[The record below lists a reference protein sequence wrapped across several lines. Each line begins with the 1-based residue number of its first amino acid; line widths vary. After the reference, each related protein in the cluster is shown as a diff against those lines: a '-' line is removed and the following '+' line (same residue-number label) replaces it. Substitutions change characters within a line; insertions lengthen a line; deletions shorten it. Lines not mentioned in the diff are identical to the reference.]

1 MSDFQISKKG
11 KNYLYLAQFSKLSLD
26 SQVLIEVTVNCGYT
40 APLKT
45 LPKLPLDCELLRA
58 ETCYSFGKLY
68 CKAPLPKQAACVII
82 IIIDNRF
89 VLEFRNIWCGSIAFL
104 LTQYFKA
111 LNKSSFYRQITKEVG
126 PKEAGWEQ
134 FRIRGVFSWSNME
147 FPFHHTFQFCTIW
160 LRVCHLGAL
169 LSR

>member
-1 MSDFQISKKG
+1 M
-11 KNYLYLAQFSKLSLD
+11 AWFSKLSLD

-40 APLKT
+40 TPLKT
-45 LPKLPLDCELLRA
+45 LPKLPLDCKFLRA

-68 CKAPLPKQAACVII
+68 CKAPSPKQSACVII

-111 LNKSSFYRQITKEVG
+111 LNKSSFNRQITKEVG

-134 FRIRGVFSWSNME
+134 FRIREVFAWSNME
-147 FPFHHTFQFCTIW
+147 FPFYHMFQFHIIW
-160 LRVCHLGAL
+160 LIGCHLGAL
-169 LSR
+169 LNR